1 MTPDDIPFATDQPT
15 EDLTAD
21 VIVIGGGP
29 VGENVAQ
36 YAIEDTDLTAI
47 LVEHELVGGECSY
60 WACMPSKAL
69 LRPVAVADT
78 ASHLGGV
85 SSPTVQTDD
94 LLARRD
100 EFVSHYDDSSQIEW
114 TDSAGIQV
122 MRGRARLSG
131 EREVLIEPE
140 ADGSG
145 PGDAEAG
152 DAGSESDPAR
162 AGGSAADASGSA
174 RAGGSV
180 RLRAR
185 RAVVLATGSEAIVP
199 GSLSP
204 ARPWTS
210 RDVTAVREIPGRLL
224 IVGGGVVAVEA
235 ATWMAALGSTVTM
248 LVRGDSLLT
257 GYEPFA
263 GQHVREALEAAGVTI
278 RFGTEAVSA
287 SRPEAAGGGDVG
299 RLHGGPVTVTVRSA
313 DGQQEL
319 SGDELL
325 AATGR
330 KPHLD
335 DVGLEN
341 VGLTADD
348 VTGGSLPTWLHAVGD
363 ASGETPLT
371 HWGKYRARV
380 IGERIRAGA
389 LGQEPQPTVDTAVS
403 PQVVFTD
410 PQVAA
415 VGMTESQA
423 REAGHRVEVSQLPFG
438 SAAGTALLRDDV
450 TGTAQIVVD
459 ADTHRLLGVTFVGPE
474 AGEQIHAGTV
484 AIVGQVPVD
493 VLRHAVPTFPAASEL
508 WLNLLEQ
515 LPRQLRRPA

>member
-131 EREVLIEPE
+131 EREVLVEPE

-162 AGGSAADASGSA
+162 AGGAAADASGAA
-174 RAGGSV
+174 RAAGAGDSSCSNQ
-180 RLRAR
+180 R
-185 RAVVLATGSEAIVP
+185 RTGRD
-199 GSLSP
+199 P
-204 ARPWTS
+204 ARPRRAT
-210 RDVTAVREIPGRLL
+210 PGRRL
-224 IVGGGVVAVEA
+224 AP
-235 ATWMAALGSTVTM
+235 
-248 LVRGDSLLT
+248 RGQ
-257 GYEPFA
+257 A
-263 GQHVREALEAAGVTI
+263 GQRPMPPAPPALAARSGSVP
-278 RFGTEAVSA
+278 AA
-287 SRPEAAGGGDVG
+287 PWCWPPAPRPSSPGPCPQPV
-299 RLHGGPVTVTVRSA
+299 HGPHAMSPRSA
-313 DGQQEL
+313 R
-319 SGDELL
+319 S
-325 AATGR
+325 R
-330 KPHLD
+330 
-335 DVGLEN
+335 
-341 VGLTADD
+341 ADC
-348 VTGGSLPTWLHAVGD
+348 
-363 ASGETPLT
+363 
-371 HWGKYRARV
+371 
-380 IGERIRAGA
+380 
-389 LGQEPQPTVDTAVS
+389 
-403 PQVVFTD
+403 
-410 PQVAA
+410 
-415 VGMTESQA
+415 
-423 REAGHRVEVSQLPFG
+423 
-438 SAAGTALLRDDV
+438 
-450 TGTAQIVVD
+450 
-459 ADTHRLLGVTFVGPE
+459 
-474 AGEQIHAGTV
+474 
-484 AIVGQVPVD
+484 
-493 VLRHAVPTFPAASEL
+493 
-508 WLNLLEQ
+508 
-515 LPRQLRRPA
+515 

>member
-36 YAIEDTDLTAI
+36 YAIEGTDLTAI

-131 EREVLIEPE
+131 EREVLVEPE

-145 PGDAEAG
+145 PGDAAAG
-152 DAGSESDPAR
+152 DGSESDPAR

-319 SGDELL
+319 SGDEI
-325 AATGR
+325 GR
-330 KPHLD
+330 AH
-335 DVGLEN
+335 V
-341 VGLTADD
+341 
-348 VTGGSLPTWLHAVGD
+348 
-363 ASGETPLT
+363 
-371 HWGKYRARV
+371 
-380 IGERIRAGA
+380 
-389 LGQEPQPTVDTAVS
+389 
-403 PQVVFTD
+403 
-410 PQVAA
+410 
-415 VGMTESQA
+415 
-423 REAGHRVEVSQLPFG
+423 
-438 SAAGTALLRDDV
+438 
-450 TGTAQIVVD
+450 
-459 ADTHRLLGVTFVGPE
+459 
-474 AGEQIHAGTV
+474 
-484 AIVGQVPVD
+484 
-493 VLRHAVPTFPAASEL
+493 
-508 WLNLLEQ
+508 
-515 LPRQLRRPA
+515 